1 MINMSNIAGNVIP
14 PVSTFLKRLINLTIG
29 LKKPYHRRKLNL
41 EARADRKAWAVFLEQ
56 FNGKGFFPSD
66 ITHSSSSLHLF
77 TDSSS

>member
-14 PVSTFLKRLINLTIG
+14 PVSTFLRRLINLTIG

-56 FNGKGFFPSD
+56 FNGKGFFP
-66 ITHSSSSLHLF
+66 IRYNTLPFFPTPIHRL
-77 TDSSS
+77 